1 MAHALDTR
9 DNGATSFVS
18 LRKPAWH
25 RLGTIAQDEL
35 SYEEALT
42 LGGLDY
48 RMTMRPV
55 TTTMP
60 IFDADGEEV
69 DNYEI
74 PTQARAIVRLDT
86 KTVFGVVGDQ
96 YELVTNRQATQVVDA
111 LVGEGLARIE
121 TAGALNGGRDAFM
134 MLRFVGADFQN
145 VENYETDPVNFY
157 GMVRANHSGKTSVQL
172 ATTPIRVVCAN
183 TLAACLSNGKTAV
196 RAIRHTKS
204 AHTRLVEEAQALWG
218 GVLADAVDMSK
229 AFARFRQ
236 RELTPA
242 QFNAVLE
249 LVAPMPS
256 PLPLGATQRSKSLME
271 SAVVRAEQARL
282 IVRQML
288 VTGTGVDGSL
298 SAWNV
303 FNAVTEAIDHHGVL
317 AGQRG
322 QSRAEPLTAHL
333 IGGSIATA
341 KAAVWNQLL
350 AVTA

>member
-1 MAHALDTR
+1 MAHALDAR
-9 DNGATSFVS
+9 DNGNTSFVS

-25 RLGTIAQDEL
+25 KLGTIAQDEL
-35 SYEEALT
+35 SYDEALQ

-48 RMTMRPV
+48 PMVLRPV

-60 IFDADGEEV
+60 IFDASGEET
-69 DNYEI
+69 DSYELA
-74 PTQARAIVRLDT
+74 TQARAILRLDT

-134 MLRFVGADFQN
+134 MLRFVGADFERVQD
-145 VENYETDPVNFY
+145 YETDPVNFY

-183 TLAACLSNGKTAV
+183 TLAACLSNGKTAI

-204 AHTRLVEEAQALWG
+204 AHTRLIEEAQSLWG
-218 GVLADAVDMSK
+218 GVLADAQDMSK

-249 LVAPMPS
+249 ILAPMPKA
-256 PLPLGATQRSKSLME
+256 LPAGATQRSKSLQE
-271 SAVVRAEQARL
+271 SATVRAEQARL

-288 VTGTGVDGSL
+288 VTGTGVDGTL

-303 FNAVTEAIDHHGVL
+303 FNAVTESIDHAGVL
-317 AGQRG
+317 AAQRG
-322 QSRAEPLTAHL
+322 TARVEPLTAHL

-341 KAAVWNQLL
+341 KSAVWNALL
-350 AVTA
+350 AMTA

>member
-9 DNGATSFVS
+9 DNGAASFVS
-18 LRKPAWH
+18 LRKSAWH
-25 RLGTIAQDEL
+25 QLGTIAQDEL

-48 RMTMRPV
+48 PMTMRPV
-55 TTTMP
+55 TTTVP
-60 IFDADGEEV
+60 IFDTTGTETDS
-69 DNYEI
+69 YEI
-74 PTQARAIVRLDT
+74 PTQARAILRLDT

-96 YELVTNRQATQVVDA
+96 YELVTNRQSTQVVDA

-121 TAGALNGGRDAFM
+121 TAGALHGGRDAFM
-134 MLRFVGADFQN
+134 MLRFIGADFEN
-145 VENYETDPVNFY
+145 VQNYESDPVNFY

-183 TLAACLSNGKTAV
+183 TLASCLSNGKTAI

-204 AHTRLVEEAQALWG
+204 AHTRLIEEAQALWG
-218 GVLADAVDMSK
+218 GVLADAQDMSA
-229 AFARFRQ
+229 AFARFRKH
-236 RELTPA
+236 ELTPA
-242 QFNAVLE
+242 QFQQVLE
-249 LVAPMPS
+249 IVAPMPA
-256 PLPLGATQRSKSLME
+256 PLALGATQRSKSLQD
-271 SAVVRAEQARL
+271 SAVARAEQARL

-303 FNAVTEAIDHHGVL
+303 FNAVTESIDHHGVL

-322 QSRAEPLTAHL
+322 TARAEPLTAHL
-333 IGGSIATA
+333 MGGSIATA
-341 KAAVWNQLL
+341 KSAVWNALL